1 MGIAGL
7 EPRQGEK
14 RTGSERWRESYDGS
28 EGRRRHGEG
37 ERSFIFITR
46 GRKQLLTVEKEIGM
60 G

>member
-1 MGIAGL
+1 VVQIGGS
-7 EPRQGEK
+7 GEK
-14 RTGSERWRESYDGS
+14 RTGSGRWRESHDGS